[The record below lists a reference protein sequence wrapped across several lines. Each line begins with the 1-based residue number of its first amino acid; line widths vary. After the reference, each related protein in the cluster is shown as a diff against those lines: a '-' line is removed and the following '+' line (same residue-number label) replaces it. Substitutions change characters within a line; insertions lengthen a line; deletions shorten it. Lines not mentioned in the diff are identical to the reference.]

1 MKYIDRMQKNLDSV
15 KEQNLL
21 TAHQRVKAML
31 PLLEGEYM
39 IKLAKNNPW
48 YMGCADSNQYLGYL
62 TFFVGIEMSCRREA
76 ARFKKE
82 ELPEVIKRLYNLKY
96 LKLVKI

>member
-15 KEQNLL
+15 KEQNLP

-39 IKLAKNNPW
+39 IKIAKNNPW
-48 YMGCADSNQYLGYL
+48 YMGCADGNQYLGYL
-62 TFFVGIEMSCRREA
+62 TFFAGIEMSCRKKA

-82 ELPEVIKRLYNLKY
+82 ELSEVIKRLYNLKY

>member
-48 YMGCADSNQYLGYL
+48 YMGCGVSNQ
-62 TFFVGIEMSCRREA
+62 
-76 ARFKKE
+76 
-82 ELPEVIKRLYNLKY
+82 
-96 LKLVKI
+96 